1 LLTQPGFLLFK
12 LQNFPGMIK
21 MNVKVYLGENPMEA
35 SQSHLDQIL
44 DEIAS
49 LSLEDQE
56 LLLNIVKKR
65 HIEKKREQILRD
77 SRETMRA
84 YKKGLAK
91 KGTVDDLMKDLES
104 D

>member
-1 LLTQPGFLLFK
+1 
-12 LQNFPGMIK
+12 
-21 MNVKVYLGENPMEA
+21 MEA
-35 SQSHLDQIL
+35 PLSRLDHLL

-49 LSLEDQE
+49 LSLDDQE
-56 LLLNIVKKR
+56 ILLNIAKKR
-65 HIEKKREQILRD
+65 HIERKREQILRD

-91 KGTVDDLMKDLES
+91 TRTVEDLIKDLES

>member
-1 LLTQPGFLLFK
+1 
-12 LQNFPGMIK
+12 
-21 MNVKVYLGENPMEA
+21 MEA
-35 SQSHLDQIL
+35 TQSHLDHIL

-49 LSLEDQE
+49 LSLDEQDM
-56 LLLNIVKKR
+56 LINIIKKR
-65 HIEKKREQILRD
+65 QIERKREQILRD

-91 KGTVDDLMKDLES
+91 RGTVDDLLKDLES